1 MKLLING
8 KYETV
13 PTTISTIKE
22 IMEHYQIK
30 NPIVIVEH
38 NHSIIEKN
46 AYANTKVED
55 GDKIELVQFVGGG

>member
-22 IMEHYQIK
+22 IMEHYQIN

-46 AYANTKVED
+46 AYAKTKVED